1 MCIKPLADRRR
12 KTLPK
17 TRGHVKNNCI
27 YVSTSSKIV
36 SQSPNPNVLVLG
48 PESQVVGMNEL
59 CEGLKL
65 AHLNIRSLRNT
76 AHFLQLK
83 ELVRT
88 NRIDVLTISETWLNT
103 TVTNKKLEIDGYK
116 LHRLDRLYKK
126 GGGVCA
132 YVRKNI
138 KSSVIKELTLIS
150 DTSFHQLWI
159 NLQYKKTKSLLAC
172 VCYRPPDCPLDCF
185 ENSLK
190 PQYVHALSMRK
201 SIIIL
206 GDLNCNMLDT
216 TSREFKSLTEMTS
229 ELNLKKI
236 IESPTRITDISQSL
250 IDVIL
255 VSSPNTVRDSGV
267 LNCTISDH
275 LLVYVT
281 LKLKPTKPAP
291 TYITVRSYRNYD
303 PELFAADLASK
314 SERLLSVFSVN
325 DINEKLKI
333 FDEVLQTTLDSHA
346 PIKTLKVSGRPCPF
360 VTPEIKELMSKRDR
374 LHGLFLKTR
383 SYSDWCNF
391 KAARN
396 AVKTELIKAQR
407 NHVHN
412 EVMKHK
418 KNTGSLWKIIKDTVA
433 YKEKETVVYSKDPKI
448 VAEEFNQFFSSV
460 GENTAIAA
468 CQLLQDNNTYPDI
481 SPTTAFNRNYP
492 VYESEMFH
500 FDPVS
505 CSEVKNIITSMPT
518 NKAPGKDKVNM
529 RIIKD
534 CLPVILGPLT
544 DIINASLTSSE
555 FPQSWKEA
563 EVIPLIKRVIMNC
576 HPTIVPFPYL

>member
-1 MCIKPLADRRR
+1 M
-12 KTLPK
+12 
-17 TRGHVKNNCI
+17 
-27 YVSTSSKIV
+27 
-36 SQSPNPNVLVLG
+36 
-48 PESQVVGMNEL
+48 
-59 CEGLKL
+59 
-65 AHLNIRSLRNT
+65 LN
-76 AHFLQLK
+76 
-83 ELVRT
+83 
-88 NRIDVLTISETWLNT
+88 
-103 TVTNKKLEIDGYK
+103 
-116 LHRLDRLYKK
+116 
-126 GGGVCA
+126 
-132 YVRKNI
+132 
-138 KSSVIKELTLIS
+138 
-150 DTSFHQLWI
+150 
-159 NLQYKKTKSLLAC
+159 
-172 VCYRPPDCPLDCF
+172 
-185 ENSLK
+185 
-190 PQYVHALSMRK
+190 
-201 SIIIL
+201 
-206 GDLNCNMLDT
+206 T
-216 TSREFKSLTEMTS
+216 TSRECKSLTEMTS
-229 ELNLKKI
+229 ELNLKQI

-275 LLVYVT
+275 LPVYVT
-281 LKLKPTKPAP
+281 LKLKPTKPP
-291 TYITVRSYRNYD
+291 PIHITVRSYRNYD
-303 PELFAADLASK
+303 PELFATDLASK

-333 FDEVLQTTLDSHA
+333 FNDVLQTDSHA
-346 PIKTLKVSGRPCPF
+346 PIKTLKVRDRPCPF
-360 VTPEIKELMSKRDR
+360 VTPEIKELMDKRDR

-383 SYSDWCNF
+383 NHSDWCNF

-407 NHVHN
+407 NHVYN

-418 KNTGSLWKIIKDTVA
+418 NNTGSLWKIIKDTVA

-448 VAEEFNQFFSSV
+448 VAEEFNHFFSSV

-468 CQLLQDNNTYPDI
+468 SQLLQDYNIYPDTP
-481 SPTTAFNRNYP
+481 PTAAFNRNYP
-492 VYESEMFH
+492 VYESEMFN

-505 CSEVKNIITSMPT
+505 CSEVKNIIMSMPT
-518 NKAPGKDKVNM
+518 NKAPGKDKVSM

-563 EVIPLIKRVIMNC
+563 EVIPLIKEGDHDY